1 MLSLALTV
9 SAHAQFVISP
19 TFAFNY
25 SATYTD
31 TDFWLSGTINNQF
44 IGTVNAVTVSV
55 PDAVLR
61 DGSNLIFT
69 GTVNTSQFKVGD
81 RVTGD
86 GIPDGTIITAINN
99 AGLLTVSAP
108 VTASGNAAL
117 TVTGIGAYQRGSHPE
132 VQGMFTAVEG
142 SDVVTISIDATHYL
156 VPGLTII
163 NSREPGVF
171 TGGATVTA
179 INSANSITVSQTA
192 GKSGGSYA
200 FFTNAPNGGYWNISV
215 DNTPYTVNG
224 DTFVYQN
231 ADNSHFRLGANSN
244 FNWTLAPASGTFS
257 FIVDMG
263 AVGDGLIFELGTANN
278 FSTPKL
284 DFQDGAAVFNITPS
298 TASMMT
304 SAAVGLDRLSLN
316 VSATNLSAL
325 TKDGV
330 GSLMVDNANAAHR
343 VTMAE
348 DSTVTIKNGQI
359 VVASAGIAWDQ
370 ARLSGA
376 THYDLTAYG
385 AVLQLNASSFN
396 TASAESNL
404 IERDASINLWSGV
417 FNAYGASAEASQQ
430 VGDVTLKAGRNIIG
444 TAGAN
449 NTVFTLTMN
458 QLLRD
463 GDATV
468 NFLFGNANS
477 PIIVSDATNAAAL
490 ESQLV
495 GGILPWA
502 SGQLQAAA
510 INGWQYTANLANMWV
525 DTRFGGD
532 TFVTVSGG
540 TIRPLTDSEYYTVAT
555 GGTINTAGVTDNVY
569 TNAGGQFYVTASST
583 INSLRMNNWNF
594 NVNFQNNATLTVTS
608 GALLFTNGGNQILTG
623 SGTLNTG
630 ARPLIVQGNAGSSA
644 INLPYVNT
652 VADNTQAGL
661 IVAMKSSANLTLGAA
676 NAYTGYTLVQSGSLT
691 VSHSNALNANAALL
705 LDQTGGVTVSGN
717 IKAGVTELRGDG
729 KVDFSNNAN
738 QLNIGSVAPY
748 TGNNVI
754 TVGDAGVLAPGGV
767 ATPDGI
773 GTLTLGAGVT
783 AVNFLADSVFAV
795 DLAGNGLSDTLAF
808 TNSAATL
815 SFAAGATVALHF
827 LDNYTPADGDSW
839 LFATGFD
846 FTASAALSDLTKL
859 TISGLD
865 ADYDYLLDFT
875 TSGLQLTLTT
885 IPEPTS
891 ATLLLLGGA
900 LLALTLRRRQ
910 RL

>member
-9 SAHAQFVISP
+9 SARAQFVISP
-19 TFAFNY
+19 TFAYNY

-31 TDFWLSGTINNQF
+31 TDFWLGDTINNQF
-44 IGTVNAVTVSV
+44 IGTVGATTVSV

-163 NSREPGVF
+163 NSREPDVF

-192 GKSGGSYA
+192 GKSGSGYS

-215 DNTPYTVNG
+215 DNAPYTVSG

-263 AVGDGLIFELGTANN
+263 AAGDGLIFELGTANN
-278 FSTPKL
+278 YSTPKL

-304 SAAVGLDRLSLN
+304 SAAVGLDRLNLN

-330 GSLMVDNANAAHR
+330 GSLVVDNANAAHR
-343 VTMAE
+343 ITMAE

-359 VVASAGIAWDQ
+359 VVAAAGIAWDQ

-376 THYDLTAYG
+376 TRYDLTAYG
-385 AVLQLNASSFN
+385 AVLQLNASNFN

-417 FNAYGASAEASQQ
+417 FNAYGASAEAGQQ
-430 VGDVTLKAGRNIIG
+430 VGDVTLKSGRSIIG

-449 NTVFTLTMN
+449 NTVFTLTMDR
-458 QLLRD
+458 LLRE

-468 NFLFGNANS
+468 NFLFGNAGS
-477 PIIVSDATNAAAL
+477 PIVISDAENAAAL

-502 SGQLQAAA
+502 AGQLQAGAIAGYPGQGNTLWAA
-510 INGWQYTANLANMWV
+510 SHFSGN
-525 DTRFGGD
+525 

-540 TIRPLTDSEYYTVAT
+540 TFRPLADSEYTMVSNGDEISALGST
-555 GGTINTAGVTDNVY
+555 TNVSTINAQN
-569 TNAGGQFYVTASST
+569 TNKGTVTASGT
-583 INSLRMNNWNF
+583 INSLRLANWDA
-594 NVNFQNNATLTVTS
+594 NVAFQNNSTLTLAS
-608 GALLFTNGGNQILTG
+608 GALMFASGGRLSLTG

-630 ARPLIVQGNAGSSA
+630 ARPLIIQGGAASMTISV
-644 INLPYVNT
+644 PYVNS
-652 VADNTQAGL
+652 VADNESPGFIA
-661 IVAMKSSANLTLGAA
+661 AMASNGNLTLTVA
-676 NAYTGYTLVQSGSLT
+676 NSYTGYTLVQSGSLT

-717 IKAGVTELRGDG
+717 SKVAVTELRGDG
-729 KVDFSNNAN
+729 KVDFSGNAN
-738 QLNIGSVAPY
+738 QLNIGSVAAY

-754 TVGDAGVLAPGGV
+754 TVGDAGVLAPGGI

-773 GTLTLGAGVT
+773 GTLTLGANVT
-783 AVNFLADSVFAV
+783 AINFLADSVFAV

-815 SFAAGATVALHF
+815 NFNAGATIELNF
-827 LDNYTPADGDSW
+827 LNNYSPAEGDTW
-839 LFATGFD
+839 LFATGYNALGSVFD
-846 FTASAALSDLTKL
+846 QDNIIVTGLAADTYAWA
-859 TISGLD
+859 LD
-865 ADYDYLLDFT
+865 NGA
-875 TSGLQLTLTT
+875 LQLTML
-885 IPEPTS
+885 IPEPSS
-891 ATLLLLGGA
+891 AVLLLLGGVI
-900 LLALTLRRRQ
+900 LALTLRRR
-910 RL
+910 R